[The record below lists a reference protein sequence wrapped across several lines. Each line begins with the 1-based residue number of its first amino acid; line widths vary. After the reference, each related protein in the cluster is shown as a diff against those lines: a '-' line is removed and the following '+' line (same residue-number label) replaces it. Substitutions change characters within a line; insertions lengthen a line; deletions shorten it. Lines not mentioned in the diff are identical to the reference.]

1 MTDSQQNFN
10 KAGVPTFAFFFL
22 IAMGA
27 TLFFMIQSLTPR
39 NAVTGKLKLVCL
51 CSVSAPQPSASFH
64 LCCQN
69 HTHTHTYNT
78 HMHTHTC
85 TDNCL
90 YPLHFLTHE
99 VLFALLPVA
108 VLQFV
113 RALQSACLLQIVSG
127 LFMVFSTAQN
137 TGITLMIIP
146 MLGIFA
152 LHALVRVF

>member
-1 MTDSQQNFN
+1 
-10 KAGVPTFAFFFL
+10 
-22 IAMGA
+22 
-27 TLFFMIQSLTPR
+27 
-39 NAVTGKLKLVCL
+39 
-51 CSVSAPQPSASFH
+51 
-64 LCCQN
+64 
-69 HTHTHTYNT
+69 
-78 HMHTHTC
+78 MHTHTC